1 MACLQAQARVKGCGK
16 SAPGLRQRGP
26 HGKPHPEQGR
36 IGVARPCKRAGAFR
50 IDHPGWLL
58 ELRSDPQPRRMAAPA
73 WLVCKHT
80 ARGTEPGLQAPW
92 HHKMARGRTSAEGL
106 SDRGGRADRPCNG
119 NALAFHLEPFERAAS
134 LVHFIGH
141 QVGFHHWVGRAP
153 VGLRIVA
160 DNA

>member
-1 MACLQAQARVKGCGK
+1 MSEEEALAHWRQHKDVQEKIEEAR
-16 SAPGLRQRGP
+16 SAKVAL
-26 HGKPHPEQGR
+26 KAA
-36 IGVARPCKRAGAFR
+36 ARPRKRAGAFR
-50 IDHPGWLL
+50 IDRPGWLL
-58 ELRSDPQPRRMAAPA
+58 ELRSNPKPRRMAAPA

-92 HHKMARGRTSAEGL
+92 HHKMARGRTSAGGL

-141 QVGFHHWVGRAP
+141 QVRFHHGVGRAP